1 MKANREVKQLEV
13 KKRNVYGVT
22 ADRYTTNDSKT
33 LVVHG
38 CNTQTGTAFGGKGA
52 DYAKT

>member
-22 ADRYTTNDSKT
+22 ADRYTTNDSTT